1 MQFKW
6 PWLEDFVT
14 LAQTVNF
21 SQAAEK
27 RCVDPAAFGRRIK
40 ALEEWVGVC
49 LVDRGCHPL
58 ELTVEGHAF
67 LETANEQIAAL
78 TKARDAL
85 RRARKLR
92 EDPHTV
98 YFATGKTLARTTFPD
113 WFVELRQR
121 VGPFKA
127 DVRTASMH
135 DGTLMLIHGQV
146 DFLFCYCP
154 PDVRMQLDTEEF
166 DYRHFQFETLVAVS
180 APDEQGQPRHRLPS
194 SRSGSVPYLSFA
206 GTLSLGRIVRT
217 WLDLTPFHKQ
227 LQSVYESDFAE
238 SLKELALKGLGLAW
252 LPGSL
257 IHDDLQEGRLV
268 RADRPD
274 NDIRFEVRIYR
285 ARNNQKPLVDR
296 IWSRLDA

>member
-6 PWLEDFVT
+6 LWLEDFVT
-14 LAQTVNF
+14 LTETGNF
-21 SQAAEK
+21 ARAAEK

-40 ALEEWVGVC
+40 ALEEWADVR
-49 LVDRGCHPL
+49 LVYQPHQPL
-58 ELTVEGHAF
+58 ELTPEGHAF
-67 LETANEQIAAL
+67 LETAKEQIAVL

-98 YFATGKTLARTTFPD
+98 YFATGKTLARIAFPD
-113 WFVELRQR
+113 WFLELRQR

-127 DVRTASMH
+127 NVRTTPMH
-135 DGTLMLIHGQV
+135 DGTLMLVHGQV

-154 PDVRMQLDTEEF
+154 PDVRIQLDTEEF
-166 DYRHFQFETLVAVS
+166 DYRHFRFETLIAVA
-180 APDEQGQPRHRLPS
+180 APDEQGQPLHRLPS
-194 SRSGSVPYLSFA
+194 SRLDSVPYLSFA
-206 GTLSLGRIVRT
+206 DTLSLGRIVRA
-217 WLDLTPFHKQ
+217 WLALTPFHKQ
-227 LQSVYESDFAE
+227 LLPVFESDFAE
-238 SLKELALKGLGLAW
+238 SLRELALKGLGLAW

-257 IHDDLQEGRLV
+257 IENDLEAGRLV
-268 RADRPD
+268 RADRQD

-296 IWSRLDA
+296 IWSCLGA